1 MLRDA
6 VSPLVREMD
15 LQPKFQGQD
24 SRFVAVMKAKD
35 TIFIAFPGTHTWD
48 DMIADIRVL
57 QPDVLSEVGVHSGF
71 YARFEETGC
80 IEEIKKLVT
89 GSPGMQVCFTGH
101 SLGAAVAAIF
111 TLHVL
116 VGPPGQDRRRVR
128 CVTFA
133 QPLVGDVRLANY
145 VKTHNLQDRFTV
157 FINEFDIVPRLCL
170 MESNQ

>member
-6 VSPLVREMD
+6 VSPLVREMN

-24 SRFVAVMKAKD
+24 SRFVAVMKTKD

-101 SLGAAVAAIF
+101 SLGAAVGCCGDFHAARISRPAGSRP
-111 TLHVL
+111 TACAVRHLCTAS
-116 VGPPGQDRRRVR
+116 GGRCSSGQLRED
-128 CVTFA
+128 T
-133 QPLVGDVRLANY
+133 QPARPFHGV
-145 VKTHNLQDRFTV
+145 H
-157 FINEFDIVPRLCL
+157 
-170 MESNQ
+170 